1 MTDGRVF
8 SVGRDFVCLAGR
20 QGRDKLDETWRQ
32 VETAVEIFLD
42 PMLAYEDAS
51 VDEEAR
57 TAAIG
62 RTLQWQILFTVHV
75 EREDGLIRIISARDV
90 TPRENAAYQ
99 NKKGEL

>member
-1 MTDGRVF
+1 MDVYFQLDGIL
-8 SVGRDFVCLAGR
+8 FVWR
-20 QGRDKLDETWRQ
+20 EDKAAINFMKHGVRF
-32 VETAVEIFLD
+32 ETAVEIFLD

-62 RTLQWQILFTVHV
+62 RTLQWRILFTVHV
-75 EREDGLIRIISARDV
+75 EREGGLIRIISARDV

-99 NKKGEL
+99 NRKGEL